1 METLCALPAC
11 QMVAEMMPNP
21 LIASIMR
28 EIMTASRMRDHAEVM
43 RTIKGPCFDCDD
55 SHDFGCVC
63 RFFPDSD
70 LACPCHGSVRDT
82 KPCRKIDPETR
93 PNVPPRMM

>member
-1 METLCALPAC
+1 MA
-11 QMVAEMMPNP
+11 VMPSEP
-21 LIASIMR
+21 
-28 EIMTASRMRDHAEVM
+28 

-55 SHDFGCVC
+55 ADGFDCVC

-70 LACPCHGSVRDT
+70 LACPCHGSIRDT
-82 KPCRKIDPETR
+82 KPNPKIEPDESR